1 MDQALLVVDRA
12 HQPKTGS
19 WIARSAVDK
28 GSTGFVFF
36 FISYSCRFT
45 FCDNCR
51 MTAFPSCAVV
61 DV

>member
-36 FISYSCRFT
+36 SSRILAASHFVII
-45 FCDNCR
+45 
-51 MTAFPSCAVV
+51 VG
-61 DV
+61 